1 MRDFRKLDI
10 WRLGVEFAVT
20 IYEATEKFPSTE
32 IYGLTSQMRR
42 SAVSISANIA
52 EGSGRD
58 SDGDFLRFLRIALG
72 SLNEVETMIEI
83 SRRLGLLSG
92 QIANVIDDQAR
103 DLGVRTRNLAARI
116 ELDLSQAAKPAQR
129 NR

>member
-32 IYGLTSQMRR
+32 IYGMTSQMRR